1 MSWFELSLGCCRA
14 GRITVMDWG
23 PADNTCVNTVCLF
36 PEPCAL
42 GVGSVFL
49 RELSLMVAS
58 HIAPEEEEEE
68 SPWMLKEKSVLAK
81 GSKTQLAPGTSAGP
95 SHASRDGAETCLCQK
110 ACHDSPITGRQALRA
125 TDGKKGWGEFFF
137 FKGRVEK
144 VFIRWAMGFRHNRH
158 GKAYS
163 LTV

>member
-1 MSWFELSLGCCRA
+1 MNA
-14 GRITVMDWG
+14 Q
-23 PADNTCVNTVCLF
+23 
-36 PEPCAL
+36 
-42 GVGSVFL
+42 
-49 RELSLMVAS
+49 REECSSERQQDTAC
-58 HIAPEEEEEE
+58 
-68 SPWMLKEKSVLAK
+68 PWNIC
-81 GSKTQLAPGTSAGP
+81 GP

-125 TDGKKGWGEFFF
+125 TDGKKVEGNFF